1 MKLTKKGRMV
11 KLFIP
16 THMAVR
22 YLTVMSHMPVRYLT
36 DMSIMLSGVSTDH
49 PYMTAS

>member
-1 MKLTKKGRMV
+1 MKLNKKGRIV
-11 KLFIP
+11 KLLIP
-16 THMAVR
+16 THMPVR

-36 DMSIMLSGVSTDH
+36 DMSNMLSGGSTDH